1 MAAQNAHEN
10 TEEIIDLTE
19 LIEKGEVPA
28 TDEAAPAPTDD
39 DQSGLHSHMRSLNEE
54 GRQADAEID
63 DLLAQMEARDDSEDI
78 PAEGEMPPADTDNIA
93 APQDDEPAFSG
104 TGVAPDGHIVDPNEK
119 LHMPGMGDVDNLLN
133 SLDIPPQPPQRSTA
147 TPSPRNTD
155 EAVDQMLDGLTGAA
169 CPTAARPETAA
180 NGTHADTPDVDE
192 LLAAGTVPEP
202 VISDELEALLSAS
215 DPAAWH
221 AAPAHAGKAAN
232 DAPGAA
238 TEERP
243 TAQPAPTPPGSPAAA
258 PQASAA
264 SGNDAAPLP
273 DSSPETD
280 TPFDPEAL
288 AADLDTLLAAVN
300 PASDI
305 PGTGQ
310 PAVAKTGAEELD
322 FDLDALLAAADAEER
337 ESAHTVAEKTD
348 TPAGNTAQAAEQPAA
363 QPEQVAPAAPAATKE
378 APQTTE
384 LPVTEPPAQPEA
396 TAQPMTQDATS
407 GAPQAPLSD
416 LDIDSLLAEAA
427 GGAAAAAA
435 PLPGVTDA
443 TDAEASPAR
452 QTEETLPTEQPHM
465 GVSEEG
471 VDSPDIAGN
480 YDHTETIDT
489 IGTAAATANAA
500 EAPAET
506 PYTENTE
513 KPAATESTHVADAAD
528 AAAVADPPPA
538 PVADVLAERLDQC
551 EGLLRQAEERASA
564 LESAMAEAREAAE
577 QARALADEAREAAG
591 LAQASAEEAQNTARA
606 VGRDSARAVDEVLQ
620 AASNAEETAGAAMQQ
635 GSAGPDTAEALA
647 EALFEPGHPL
657 HQRFMDAIQAAAA
670 QAAQQAAQ
678 SALQETAGQAPASGP
693 SEDPALA
700 ERLDNADLM
709 LRGTSARLD
718 SIEERL
724 DGLEPRFNE
733 QVEKSAAA
741 AAARI
746 LREEI
751 ARLLESEA

>member
-147 TPSPRNTD
+147 APSHRNAD

-221 AAPAHAGKAAN
+221 AA
-232 DAPGAA
+232 
-238 TEERP
+238 
-243 TAQPAPTPPGSPAAA
+243 
-258 PQASAA
+258 

-273 DSSPETD
+273 DSGPETD

-300 PASDI
+300 PAPDI

-407 GAPQAPLSD
+407 GAPQAPLSV

-427 GGAAAAAA
+427 GGAAATTA

-443 TDAEASPAR
+443 TDAEAPPAR

-551 EGLLRQAEERASA
+551 EELLRQAEERASA

-606 VGRDSARAVDEVLQ
+606 VGRDSARAVDEALQ
-620 AASNAEETAGAAMQQ
+620 AARNAEETAGAAMQQ

>member
-147 TPSPRNTD
+147 APSHRNAD

-243 TAQPAPTPPGSPAAA
+243 MAQPAPTPPGSPAAA

-273 DSSPETD
+273 DSGPETD

-300 PASDI
+300 PAPDI

-427 GGAAAAAA
+427 GGAAA
-435 PLPGVTDA
+435 GD
-443 TDAEASPAR
+443 
-452 QTEETLPTEQPHM
+452 
-465 GVSEEG
+465 
-471 VDSPDIAGN
+471 
-480 YDHTETIDT
+480 
-489 IGTAAATANAA
+489 
-500 EAPAET
+500 
-506 PYTENTE
+506 
-513 KPAATESTHVADAAD
+513 
-528 AAAVADPPPA
+528 
-538 PVADVLAERLDQC
+538 
-551 EGLLRQAEERASA
+551 
-564 LESAMAEAREAAE
+564 
-577 QARALADEAREAAG
+577 
-591 LAQASAEEAQNTARA
+591 
-606 VGRDSARAVDEVLQ
+606 
-620 AASNAEETAGAAMQQ
+620 
-635 GSAGPDTAEALA
+635 
-647 EALFEPGHPL
+647 
-657 HQRFMDAIQAAAA
+657 
-670 QAAQQAAQ
+670 
-678 SALQETAGQAPASGP
+678 
-693 SEDPALA
+693 
-700 ERLDNADLM
+700 
-709 LRGTSARLD
+709 
-718 SIEERL
+718 
-724 DGLEPRFNE
+724 
-733 QVEKSAAA
+733 
-741 AAARI
+741 
-746 LREEI
+746 
-751 ARLLESEA
+751 